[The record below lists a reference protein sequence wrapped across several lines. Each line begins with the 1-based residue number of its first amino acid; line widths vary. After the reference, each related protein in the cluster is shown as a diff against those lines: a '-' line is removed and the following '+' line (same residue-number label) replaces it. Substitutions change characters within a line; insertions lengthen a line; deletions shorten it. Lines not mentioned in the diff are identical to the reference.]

1 MWTARDHDVVR
12 PWTELP
18 EPASSRRCL
27 RPRSSTNRLA
37 RLEHGGEQGL
47 FQAGGG
53 IEPGEEHGLTF
64 AGYFAFPLALAGG
77 QFARHALIA

>member
-27 RPRSSTNRLA
+27 RPRSSANRLA
-37 RLEHGGEQGL
+37 RLEHGGEQVGY
-47 FQAGGG
+47 FRPGA
-53 IEPGEEHGLTF
+53 IEPAKNMDGRLPVTLPFHSPWREGSLPGT
-64 AGYFAFPLALAGG
+64 L
-77 QFARHALIA
+77 